1 MKIAAVLFVSFL
13 SFNSFSQTRPVIT
26 EKIPAYMNRD
36 EITFDQIIRIF
47 EDYYSQDYEYLF
59 NHQFQPEND
68 IHLTTIF
75 GHRILFTD
83 VNNNSVIDIIGNSKT
98 QDSLEVGYAEFRPG
112 NVPIFE
118 FIEDFPTVNL
128 WPEKIV
134 DINNNNSNEIITGS
148 DYPFVNVFSESG
160 DLINSLPVRAQW
172 GDQQPLIADI
182 DGNNKIDFI
191 IDQYLNDDYSI
202 NFFEYDYITDTLNL
216 ITKIDSL
223 MTRFIIDGDTLDTL
237 VNTSCC
243 FSDFVYGDLDDDGLI
258 EVASGGNSGHLNIFE
273 KSSTGYKQVHFDNLR
288 TFNMYQIAITNDLDS
303 NGKKELIVMGN
314 YDGGPLYWIEADS
327 NDTYSLKR
335 SAFIDY
341 GPNISILTLEFYST
355 DVDLDGSDD
364 LVFIGGSNV
373 WVLKWNLAESKWDVF
388 FYLDENHDY
397 ENMWGNGY
405 ERFFPGLSVNVEF
418 FDVDEDGDKDMFI
431 STDEDIT
438 LFFESNL
445 EAVGVDDTNSG
456 NLPKQFDL
464 LQNYPNPFNPVTTIT
479 YYVPKTSKVR
489 ITVYDV
495 LGREISELVNEEK
508 LSGTYE
514 VKFNG
519 INSSSGVYFYVMQA
533 DNFIDTK
540 KLILLK

>member
-83 VNNNSVIDIIGNSKT
+83 VNNNSVIDMIGNSKT

-134 DINNNNSNEIITGS
+134 DLNNDNSNEIITGS

-191 IDQYLNDDYSI
+191 IDQNLNGDYSI

-341 GPNISILTLEFYST
+341 GPNISILSLEFYST
-355 DVDLDGSDD
+355 DVDLDGRED

>member
-83 VNNNSVIDIIGNSKT
+83 VNNNSVIDMIGNSKT

-134 DINNNNSNEIITGS
+134 DLNNDNSNEIITGS